1 MTLNTLKCLLN
12 NELSE
17 ISIYGAGLMGKNL
30 IKVLSDYPFKKEIL
44 YFIVKSKEGNPDN
57 INGINVIPL
66 NEASAYKDR
75 PVLVALH
82 EKYLNG
88 AIKELKGSGFT
99 NIIPVSFDNDLWSDM
114 REEWIK
120 ANSIMPFGADM
131 LRESC
136 DDISN
141 NNLHIYV
148 VHSAYDKKLTE
159 NIDDKSYE
167 VSIQVGAYLTDK
179 VLFTVRDDTGDNIS
193 EKNKKYCEL
202 TALYWAWK
210 NDTSDYIGLS
220 HYRRKFVLSDG
231 EISTI
236 LSGNVDIVVTVPV
249 MNLDTVKGQY
259 ARDHSESDW
268 NVLGQAIE
276 VLSPEYKDAYITV
289 SNSFFYYAYNMFI
302 AKREVLNDYCEW
314 LFKILYY
321 CEDKI
326 GSKDDAYQNRYVGF
340 LAERLLTIY
349 ISKHSELKVKV
360 AHKHF
365 IETKVN

>member
-1 MTLNTLKCLLN
+1 MVDALEDILF
-12 NELSE
+12 NEKKV
-17 ISIYGAGLMGKNL
+17 IIYGAGLMGRNL
-30 IKVLSDYPFKKEIL
+30 VRVLTEEPYEKKIVC
-44 YFIVKSKEGNPDN
+44 FIVKSKDGNPDD

-66 NEASAYKDR
+66 NKASSYKDM

-82 EKYLNG
+82 EKHLNG
-88 AIKELKGSGFT
+88 AIKELKGSGFK
-99 NIIPVSFDNDLWSDM
+99 NLIPISFDNDLWCDM

-120 ANSIMPFGADM
+120 ANAIMPFGAEM
-131 LRESC
+131 LLESC
-136 DDISN
+136 EDISN

-148 VHSAYDKKLTE
+148 VHSAYDKELTE

-167 VSIQVGAYLTDK
+167 VSIQVGAKLTDK

-202 TALYWAWK
+202 TALYWAWN

-236 LSGNVDIVVTVPV
+236 LSGNADIVVTVPV

-289 SNSFFYYAYNMFI
+289 SNSIFYYAYNMFI

>member
-1 MTLNTLKCLLN
+1 
-12 NELSE
+12 
-17 ISIYGAGLMGKNL
+17 
-30 IKVLSDYPFKKEIL
+30 
-44 YFIVKSKEGNPDN
+44 
-57 INGINVIPL
+57 
-66 NEASAYKDR
+66 
-75 PVLVALH
+75 
-82 EKYLNG
+82 
-88 AIKELKGSGFT
+88 
-99 NIIPVSFDNDLWSDM
+99 
-114 REEWIK
+114 
-120 ANSIMPFGADM
+120 MPFGADM

-148 VHSAYDKKLTE
+148 VHSAYDKELTE
-159 NIDDKSYE
+159 NIGDKSYE
-167 VSIQVGAYLTDK
+167 VSIQVGAKLTDK

-210 NDTSDYIGLS
+210 NDTSEYIGLS
-220 HYRRKFVLSDG
+220 HYRRKFFLSDG

-259 ARDHSESDW
+259 ARDHNESDW
-268 NVLGQAIE
+268 SVLGHAIE

-289 SNSFFYYAYNMFI
+289 SNSIFYYAYNMFI

-349 ISKHSELKVKV
+349 ISKHSELNVKV

>member
-1 MTLNTLKCLLN
+1 MNQQIQKIID
-12 NELSE
+12 SQD
-17 ISIYGAGLMGKNL
+17 IIIYGAGMMGKNIFTVL
-30 IKVLSDYPFKKEIL
+30 ASPVFNKKVKAFVVREKN
-44 YFIVKSKEGNPDN
+44 GNPDY
-57 INGINVIPL
+57 IEGVSVI
-66 NEASAYKDR
+66 AMSDAIDYKDKLT
-75 PVLVALH
+75 LVALH
-82 EKYLNG
+82 EKNLNG

-99 NIIPVSFDNDLWSDM
+99 NLIPVSFDNDLWSDM

-120 ANSIMPFGADM
+120 VNSIMPFGADM

-136 DDISN
+136 EDISN

-148 VHSAYDKKLTE
+148 VHSAYDKELTE
-159 NIDDKSYE
+159 NIGDKSYE
-167 VSIQVGAYLTDK
+167 VSIQVGAKLTDK

-210 NDTSDYIGLS
+210 NDTSEYIGLS
-220 HYRRKFVLSDG
+220 HYRRKFFLSDG

-259 ARDHSESDW
+259 ARDHNESDW

-289 SNSFFYYAYNMFI
+289 SNSIFYYAYNMFI

-349 ISKHSELKVKV
+349 ISKHSELNVKV

>member
-1 MTLNTLKCLLN
+1 MVDALEDILF
-12 NELSE
+12 NEKKV
-17 ISIYGAGLMGKNL
+17 IIYGAGLMGRNL
-30 IKVLSDYPFKKEIL
+30 VRVLTEEPYEKKIVC
-44 YFIVKSKEGNPDN
+44 FIVKSKDGNPDD

-66 NEASAYKDR
+66 NKASSYKDML
-75 PVLVALH
+75 VLVALH
-82 EKYLNG
+82 EKHLNG
-88 AIKELKGSGFT
+88 AIKELKGSGFK
-99 NIIPVSFDNDLWSDM
+99 NLIPISFDNDLWCDM

-120 ANSIMPFGADM
+120 ANAIMPFGAEM
-131 LRESC
+131 LLESC
-136 DDISN
+136 EDISN

-148 VHSAYDKKLTE
+148 VHSAYDKELTE

-167 VSIQVGAYLTDK
+167 VSIQVGAKLTDK

-202 TALYWAWK
+202 TALYWAWN

-236 LSGNVDIVVTVPV
+236 LSGNADIVVTVPV

-289 SNSFFYYAYNMFI
+289 SNSIFYYAYNMFI

>member
-1 MTLNTLKCLLN
+1 MDNLTWNTYDDMV
-12 NELSE
+12 
-17 ISIYGAGLMGKNL
+17 IYGAGLMGRNL
-30 IKVLSDYPFKKEIL
+30 VRVLTEKPYRKKIL
-44 YFIVKSKEGNPDN
+44 CFLVKSREGNPDN
-57 INGINVIPL
+57 IKGINVISL
-66 NEASAYKDR
+66 NEASSYKDR

-82 EKYLNG
+82 EKHLNG
-88 AIKELKGSGFT
+88 AIKDLKDNGFT
-99 NIIPVSFDNDLWSDM
+99 NLIPVSFDNDLWSDM

-148 VHSAYDKKLTE
+148 VHSAYDKELTE
-159 NIDDKSYE
+159 NIDDKFYE
-167 VSIQVGAYLTDK
+167 VSIQVGANLTDT
-179 VLFTVRDDTGDNIS
+179 VLFSVRDDIGDNIS
-193 EKNKKYCEL
+193 EKNNKYCEL

-210 NDTSDYIGLS
+210 NDTSEYIGLS

-231 EISTI
+231 EISAI

-289 SNSFFYYAYNMFI
+289 SNSIFYYAYNMFI

>member
-1 MTLNTLKCLLN
+1 MVDALEDILF
-12 NELSE
+12 NEKKV
-17 ISIYGAGLMGKNL
+17 IIYGAGLMGRNL
-30 IKVLSDYPFKKEIL
+30 VRVLTEEPYEKKIVC
-44 YFIVKSKEGNPDN
+44 FIVKSKDGNPDD

-66 NEASAYKDR
+66 NKASSYKDM

-82 EKYLNG
+82 EKHLNG
-88 AIKELKGSGFT
+88 AIKELKGSGFK
-99 NIIPVSFDNDLWSDM
+99 NLIPISFDNDLWCDM

-120 ANSIMPFGADM
+120 ANAIMPFGAEM
-131 LRESC
+131 LLESC
-136 DDISN
+136 EDISN

-148 VHSAYDKKLTE
+148 VHSAYDKELTE

-167 VSIQVGAYLTDK
+167 VSIQVGAKLTDK

-202 TALYWAWK
+202 TALYWAWN

-289 SNSFFYYAYNMFI
+289 SNSIFYYAYNMFI

>member
-1 MTLNTLKCLLN
+1 MVDALEDILF
-12 NELSE
+12 NEKKV
-17 ISIYGAGLMGKNL
+17 IIYGAGLMGRNL
-30 IKVLSDYPFKKEIL
+30 VRVLTEEPYEKKIVC
-44 YFIVKSKEGNPDN
+44 FIVKSKDGNPDD

-66 NEASAYKDR
+66 NKASSYKDM

-82 EKYLNG
+82 EKHLNG
-88 AIKELKGSGFT
+88 AIKELKGSGFK
-99 NIIPVSFDNDLWSDM
+99 NLIPVSFDNDLWSDM

-148 VHSAYDKKLTE
+148 VHSAYDKELTE
-159 NIDDKSYE
+159 NIDDKLYE
-167 VSIQVGAYLTDK
+167 VSIQVGANLTDT
-179 VLFTVRDDTGDNIS
+179 VLFSVRDDIGDNIS
-193 EKNKKYCEL
+193 EKNNKYCEL

-210 NDTSDYIGLS
+210 NDTSEYIGLS

-289 SNSFFYYAYNMFI
+289 SNSIFYYAYNMFI

>member
-1 MTLNTLKCLLN
+1 MNNTVLNMSD
-12 NELSE
+12 EVV
-17 ISIYGAGLMGKNL
+17 IYGAGLMGRNL
-30 IKVLSDYPFKKEIL
+30 AKVLTEQPYRKKIL
-44 YFIVKSKEGNPDN
+44 CVIVKSKERNPDY
-57 INGINVIPL
+57 IRDISVIPL
-66 NEASAYKDR
+66 NEACVYKDR

-82 EKYLNG
+82 EKHLIG
-88 AIKELKGSGFT
+88 AIKELKDNGFT
-99 NIIPVSFDNDLWSDM
+99 NLIPVSFDNDLWCDM
-114 REEWIK
+114 REEWLK
-120 ANSIMPFGADM
+120 ANSIMPFGAEI
-131 LRESC
+131 LLESC
-136 DDISN
+136 KI
-141 NNLHIYV
+141 NLKEDLNIYV
-148 VHSAYDKKLTE
+148 VHSAYDKELNE
-159 NIDDKSYE
+159 NIDDKPYE
-167 VSIQVGAYLTDK
+167 IPIQVGANLTDK
-179 VLFTVRDDTGDNIS
+179 VLFPVCDNTGENIS

-210 NDTSDYIGLS
+210 NDTSEYIGLS

-249 MNLDTVKGQY
+249 INLDTVKGQY

-276 VLSPEYKDAYITV
+276 VLSPEYKDAYNAV
-289 SNSFFYYAYNMFI
+289 SNSIFYYAYNMFI